1 MKIDTKDAELF
12 KKIGNDIFSNK
23 DERLILSKCEE
34 EIIQFS
40 GRYPPSRGGV
50 GYGSDP
56 YDHVYQELICLL
68 LNDETII
75 HDVFWDSFVVMS
87 VADKDI
93 ENPFSLKELITIL
106 ELVESHSKKNK
117 TEDSKKLLNHL
128 QSFIDANGLLRQ
140 SSKLQIEI
148 GEILDLHPGKLGA
161 IANIY
166 IPPEYKSKIIE
177 RYKQTLKRS
186 IFLINGIAPIVGDPY
201 AENLDL
207 TEPDKKELQT
217 LKKHQLIT
225 DTKEL
230 HLQTYRNILSDAFF
244 LKKVKTDSE
253 RSTENNDFASQI
265 DVVLDD
271 LAEFRSKTMGYFR
284 EDVRSDDR
292 SKLINARPNFY
303 RLIVHSAIDKSPL
316 INEKNQLPN
325 QRILKGI
332 FARAIEHL
340 VLSLISRKSLNRS
353 LEINGDIYVRD
364 LCQIAGIKNPK
375 SIINENRRDPK
386 GKKKNPLFNEID
398 PETKEDRSPSSTP
411 VDSRAA
417 AEWLK
422 DDARKNPYEE
432 REDITFEEEIT
443 LEEIKELREDLR

>member
-1 MKIDTKDAELF
+1 MKIDTKDAVLF
-12 KKIGNDIFSNK
+12 KRIGKDIFSNK
-23 DERLILSKCEE
+23 GEMTILSKCEE
-34 EIIQFS
+34 ETIQFS
-40 GRYPPSRGGV
+40 GTYSPSRGGA

-87 VADKDI
+87 VVHKDI

-106 ELVESHSKKNK
+106 QLVKSHSKKNK

-128 QSFIDANGLLRQ
+128 ESFIAANGLLRQ

-148 GEILDLHPGKLGA
+148 GEILDTHPGALGA
-161 IANIY
+161 IASIY
-166 IPPEYKSKIIE
+166 IPPEYKAKIIE

-186 IFLINGIAPIVGDPY
+186 ILLINGIAPIVGDPY
-201 AENLDL
+201 AEDLDL

-230 HLQTYRNILSDAFF
+230 HLQTYRNILKD
-244 LKKVKTDSE
+244 VKTASE
-253 RSTENNDFASQI
+253 GSSENYPFASQI
-265 DVVLDD
+265 SVVIDQLR
-271 LAEFRSKTMGYFR
+271 EFESKTMGYFR

-292 SKLINARPNFY
+292 NKLINARPNLH
-303 RLIVHSAIDKSPL
+303 RLIVNAAIDKSPL
-316 INEKNQLPN
+316 IKEKNQLPN
-325 QRILKGI
+325 QQLLERI
-332 FARAIEHL
+332 FSRAIDHL
-340 VLSLISRKSLNRS
+340 IYSLISRESLNRS
-353 LEINGDIYVRD
+353 LKINGDIYVHD

-375 SIINENRRDPK
+375 SIINENTREPTDEKP
-386 GKKKNPLFNEID
+386 NPLFNKID
-398 PETKEDRSPSSTP
+398 PETKEDRSPLATP
-411 VDSRAA
+411 VDGRAA

-422 DDARKNPYEE
+422 DNTRKNKYEE
-432 REDITFEEEIT
+432 REDITFEKEIT
-443 LEEIKELREDLR
+443 LEEIKELHRIFSNKMKI

>member
-1 MKIDTKDAELF
+1 MKIDTKDADLF
-12 KKIGNDIFSNK
+12 KKIGNDIFSYKN
-23 DERLILSKCEE
+23 ERTILSKCEE

-40 GRYPPSRGGV
+40 GMYPRSLGGV

-87 VADKDI
+87 VVDKDI

-106 ELVESHSKKNK
+106 ELVESHSKKNI
-117 TEDSKKLLNHL
+117 TEDSKKLLKNL
-128 QSFIDANGLLRQ
+128 QSFIATSGLLRQ

-148 GEILDLHPGKLGA
+148 GEILDSHPGELGA

-166 IPPEYKSKIIE
+166 IPAEYKAKIIK

-186 IFLINGIAPIVGDPY
+186 ILLINGIAPIVGDPY

-207 TEPDKKELQT
+207 NKPNKKELQT

-225 DTKEL
+225 DTKGL
-230 HLQTYRNILSDAFF
+230 HLQTYSNILKD
-244 LKKVKTDSE
+244 VKTASE
-253 RSTENNDFASQI
+253 GNSENYPFASQI
-265 DVVLDD
+265 FVVLDE
-271 LAEFRSKTMGYFR
+271 LKEFESKTMSYFR
-284 EDVRSDDR
+284 EDIRKDDR
-292 SKLINARPNFY
+292 KKLINARANLH
-303 RLIVHSAIDKSPL
+303 RLIVNAAIDKSPF
-316 INEKNQLPN
+316 IKEENQLPN
-325 QRILKGI
+325 QNLLQRI
-332 FARAIEHL
+332 FARAIDHL
-340 VLSLISRKSLNRS
+340 VYSLISRGSLNRS
-353 LEINGDIYVRD
+353 LKINGDIYVRD

-375 SIINENRRDPK
+375 SIINENKRDPK
-386 GKKKNPLFNEID
+386 DKKKNPLFNKID
-398 PETKEDRSPSSTP
+398 PETKEDRSPLSTP